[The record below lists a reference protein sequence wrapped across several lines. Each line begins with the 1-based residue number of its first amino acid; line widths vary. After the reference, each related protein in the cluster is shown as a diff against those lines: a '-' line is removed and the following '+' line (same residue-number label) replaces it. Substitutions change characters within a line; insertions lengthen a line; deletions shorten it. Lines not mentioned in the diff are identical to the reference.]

1 MKIKYIIFLTLFGL
15 GACKQKKNSMN
26 NIIPPIT
33 DSNKEKITA
42 ENSLQNQIKEVK
54 RFADEPL
61 YYIYV
66 NHEQCFFQI
75 LINDIPVFRYFED
88 GGIMSP
94 IVLNNYISH
103 SGKQTI
109 TYRLYPQTK
118 RTYGEGFK
126 ILTPYTKFDVKL
138 YVRNN
143 ADTVSGFDKQKLLL
157 TNHAATK
164 ADGKS
169 FIGDGKDYYEYSFTF
184 EAKVPFV
191 LNGWEDSQDLG
202 KTNSE
207 ALLAKTV
214 AAYQYYYNIIK
225 NKEIENYYRLTFANT
240 IAQIKSEYWSV
251 DDIKE
256 GQKED
261 QAFLKDT
268 TFKLEPLE
276 NYKLQLY
283 GNGKVVCLEQT
294 DKDLRLQKRQSIWG
308 KSKNEKGG
316 TEATFIKLY
325 LHIPKGKD
333 TFEIL

>member
-1 MKIKYIIFLTLFGL
+1 MIGRILLFCFFSFVLLSCNTKESIVG
-15 GACKQKKNSMN
+15 K
-26 NIIPPIT
+26 PPIT

-42 ENSLQNQIKEVK
+42 ENSSQNQIKAIK
-54 RFADEPL
+54 RYADEPL

-66 NHEQCFFQI
+66 NHEQCFFQV
-75 LINDIPVFRYFED
+75 LINDIPVFHYFED
-88 GGIMSP
+88 GGIMTP
-94 IVLNNYISH
+94 IILNNYINH
-103 SGKQTI
+103 SGKQII

-118 RTYGEGFK
+118 RTYGEGFN

-143 ADTVSGFDKQKLLL
+143 ADTANSFDKQKLLL
-157 TNHAATK
+157 THHAATK

-169 FIGDGKDYYEYSFTF
+169 FIGDGKDYYEYSFAF
-184 EAKVPFV
+184 EAKVPFE
-191 LNGWEDSQDLG
+191 LKGWEESKDLS
-202 KTNSE
+202 KIE
-207 ALLAKTV
+207 PKVLLAKTE

-225 NKEIENYYRLTFANT
+225 NKQIETYYRLTFANT
-240 IAQIKSEYWSV
+240 IAQIKSEYWDV

-256 GQKED
+256 GENED
-261 QAFLKDT
+261 QAFLKDA

-283 GNGKVVCLEQT
+283 ANGKVACLEQT
-294 DKDLRLQKRQSIWG
+294 SNDLRLKKESSIWG

-325 LHIPKGKD
+325 LYIPKGKD

>member
-1 MKIKYIIFLTLFGL
+1 MKIRYIILLTLFSL
-15 GACKQKKNSMN
+15 GACKQKNNSMDN
-26 NIIPPIT
+26 TSPPIT

-42 ENSLQNQIKEVK
+42 ENTLQNQIKTIK
-54 RFADEPL
+54 RYADEPL

-66 NHEQCFFQI
+66 NHEQCFFQV
-75 LINDIPVFRYFED
+75 LVNDIPVFRYFID

-94 IVLNNYISH
+94 IILNNYITH

-118 RTYGEGFK
+118 RTYGEGFNV
-126 ILTPYTKFDVKL
+126 LTPYTKFDVKL

-143 ADTVSGFDKQKLLL
+143 ADTVNSFDNQKLIL
-157 TNHAATK
+157 THNLATK
-164 ADGKS
+164 ADKKT
-169 FIGDGKDYYEYSFTF
+169 FIGEGKDYYEYSFNF
-184 EAKVPFV
+184 EAKVPFE
-191 LNGWEDSQDLG
+191 LKGWEDSEDLSKIDS
-202 KTNSE
+202 KT
-207 ALLAKTV
+207 LLAKTV
-214 AAYQYYYNIIK
+214 AAYQYYYNVIK
-225 NKEIENYYRLTFANT
+225 NKETEAYYRLTFANT
-240 IAQIKSEYWSV
+240 IAQIKSEYWGI
-251 DDIKE
+251 DDINE
-256 GQKED
+256 GEKED

-294 DKDLRLQKRQSIWG
+294 SADLRLQKRQSIWG

-316 TEATFIKLY
+316 TEATFIKLF